1 MNVGCTIIGKDRYG
15 CATRRG
21 KGTCTNSHTIMRQRI
36 EARVI
41 DGLRDHMLTPDLMEI
56 FVSAFE
62 AELTALQGRA
72 GSERTRLTRDLGAV
86 ERRLAGV
93 MRAIEDGAWNDSLR
107 SRLNELEQTKAAI
120 TAQLR
125 VHDAPRARVHFL
137 PNAAAIYRERVAT
150 VSLR

>member
-1 MNVGCTIIGKDRYG
+1 
-15 CATRRG
+15 
-21 KGTCTNSHTIMRQRI
+21 MRQRI

-56 FVSAFE
+56 FVSAFQ
-62 AELTALQGRA
+62 AELSALQGRA
-72 GSERTRLTRDLGAV
+72 GSERARLTRDLGAV

-93 MRAIEDGAWNDSLR
+93 MRAIEDGARNDSLR

-125 VHDAPRARVHFL
+125 V
-137 PNAAAIYRERVAT
+137 
-150 VSLR
+150 